1 MGKTIFHFASWWQG
15 LIYSYECASQSSCAQ
30 MFYHR
35 CGIEEAKTT
44 SLVISYNLLMKML
57 NDTSL
62 THPTTFLNLAL
73 LFQRVNR

>member
-1 MGKTIFHFASWWQG
+1 
-15 LIYSYECASQSSCAQ
+15 

-44 SLVISYNLLMKML
+44 SLVIAYNLLMKML
-57 NDTSL
+57 DDTSL